1 MKNISYIINGVLA
14 VAIIVLFILFFT
26 SNKNSTPQTTTT
38 LAFSEG
44 DSTSVLPI
52 AYVNVDT
59 LLTHYNFYKDSFEEL
74 AAEEKKITA
83 TAEQKKRQ
91 LESEYNTFNQKL
103 QKNAFLSQ
111 EQFDSEANRI
121 RNLEANIQNS
131 LQKLQADIMQKQA
144 KMNTQIFDSIRVNL
158 NDYNKKANYQII
170 FSNTGFD
177 NILVA
182 KDSYDITKT
191 IVDKMNS
198 RYKKEQAK

>member
-26 SNKNSTPQTTTT
+26 SKDKNSDSTTTI
-38 LAFSEG
+38 AFSKE
-44 DSTSVLPI
+44 DSTSVLPV

-59 LLTHYNFYKDSFEEL
+59 LLTHYNLYKDSNENLL
-74 AAEEKKITA
+74 AEQRKLES
-83 TAEQKKRQ
+83 TAEQKKKQ

-111 EQFDSEANRI
+111 EQYDAEANRV
-121 RNLEANIQNS
+121 RNIEASIQRD
-131 LQKLQADIMQKQA
+131 LQKLQGEIMEKQG
-144 KMNTQIFDSIRVNL
+144 KMNVQIFDSLKVNL
-158 NDYNKKANYQII
+158 EDYNKKANYHII

-182 KDSYDITKT
+182 KESYDITKVM
-191 IVDKMNS
+191 IAQMNS
-198 RYKKEQAK
+198 RYKKESAK

>member
-14 VAIIVLFILFFT
+14 VAIIVLFVLFFT
-26 SNKNSTPQTTTT
+26 SNKNNTPQTTT

-59 LLTHYNFYKDSFEEL
+59 LLTHYNLYNDSNEEL
-74 AAEEKKITA
+74 IL
-83 TAEQKKRQ
+83 EQKKFESTAQQKKKQ
-91 LESEYNTFNQKL
+91 LESEYGDFNKKL
-103 QKNAFLSQ
+103 QNNAFLSQ
-111 EQFDSEANRI
+111 DRAEQEAARI
-121 RNLEANIQNS
+121 QKLEVSIQND
-131 LQKLQADIMQKQA
+131 LQRLQTEIMQKQA
-144 KMNTQIFDSIRVNL
+144 KMNSQIFDSIRVNL
-158 NDYNKKANYQII
+158 DDYNKKANYQVI

-182 KDSYDITKT
+182 KESYDITKT
-191 IVDKMNS
+191 MISQMNS